1 MPTKMRVLALTLWV
15 VTMGC
20 FAAGYLFTNRVAM
33 AVGCA
38 TLVLYIV
45 VAGRARS
52 LGLSS
57 KLQDADPRWSQRSD
71 PRRGDANIIR

>member
-1 MPTKMRVLALTLWV
+1 MTTKMRVLALTLWV

-20 FAAGYLFTNRVAM
+20 FASGWLSSNRVAI

-52 LGLSS
+52 LSLSS
-57 KLQDADPRWSQRSD
+57 KLEEADARVENGNP
-71 PRRGDANIIR
+71 

>member
-1 MPTKMRVLALTLWV
+1 MATRMRVLALTLWV

-20 FAAGYLFTNRVAM
+20 FAAGYFSENRIAI

-38 TLVLYIV
+38 TLVLYII

-52 LGLSS
+52 LSSSS
-57 KLQDADPRWSQRSD
+57 KKDPDAR
-71 PRRGDANIIR
+71 AVTK